1 MSATPVHP
9 STTRP
14 EVNGPA
20 DTRELARWLR
30 REYGK
35 VTDMT
40 RLLLEKTAVP
50 PPADVTGWLAAL
62 RTEFERYRAHFIQQ
76 MALEERGGYL
86 RPVTESHPSLGQ
98 QVEQLHAE
106 HEQIIRI
113 MTRIFENLQELSEQ
127 DRLRIS
133 DCCCR
138 IQNLLRLVRDHEC
151 QENRVLSDV
160 FIQDLGT
167 LGH

>member
-1 MSATPVHP
+1 MP
-9 STTRP
+9 ST
-14 EVNGPA
+14 PA
-20 DTRELARWLR
+20 EHSTPRADLDNPTDARELARWLR

-40 RLLLEKTAVP
+40 RLLQEKTALPVP
-50 PPADVTGWLAAL
+50 ENLAAWLPEL

-86 RPVTESHPSLGQ
+86 RPVTESYPHLERQIEDLRG
-98 QVEQLHAE
+98 E

-113 MTRIFENLQELSEQ
+113 MTRIHENLQELTER

-138 IQNLLRLVRDHEC
+138 IQNLLRVVRDHEC
-151 QENRVLSDV
+151 QENQVLSGV